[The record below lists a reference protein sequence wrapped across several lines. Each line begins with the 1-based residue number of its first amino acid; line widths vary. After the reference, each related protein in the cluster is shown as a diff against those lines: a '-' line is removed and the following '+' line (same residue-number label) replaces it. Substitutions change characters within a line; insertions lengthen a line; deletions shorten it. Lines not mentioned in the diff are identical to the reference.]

1 MKQKAEPGSGL
12 NGHPRH
18 ASCLVA
24 SLPAGVAPRAA
35 VSHLGRSA
43 NLEV

>member
-1 MKQKAEPGSGL
+1 MKQKAEPGGGL

-35 VSHLGRSA
+35 IGDRGR
-43 NLEV
+43 